1 MPATPTVYADE
12 SNSTGEN
19 LLDPAQAIFC
29 AAGVYVDADLARGI
43 VDDAVAQ
50 MPASLGEPKYTTL
63 SKTLNGQS
71 VLLKALSSLTDQT
84 IRAYL
89 THKQF
94 MVTAKMVDMLVEQL
108 AFETGYNM
116 YADGAAPALA
126 NMLHHFGGV
135 CGDKDAFD
143 HLLHTFVRAARKRSK
158 ASADELFAAMAAYQ
172 VTTDESFSG
181 ISGVLLITRAQADD
195 IFATIASGKLLDN
208 LDPAVP
214 CLVELCHGLGAEL
227 GDFALVHDASKTIE
241 RQAPQLL
248 TAHEL
253 PDPARPGQNLPR
265 LPLTGISF
273 SDSTSAPE
281 LQLADWVAGAV
292 RQWAT
297 RNATGQEDPFADA
310 LEEIV
315 QPWVLGGI
323 WPDLETV
330 MNPRRQE

>member
-19 LLDPAQAIFC
+19 LLDPAQPIFC
-29 AAGVYVDADLARGI
+29 AAGVYVDADLARSV
-43 VDDAVAQ
+43 VDGVKAQ
-50 MPASLGEPKYTTL
+50 MAAPLGEPKYTLL
-63 SKTLNGQS
+63 SKTPKGRS
-71 VLLKALSSLTDQT
+71 ALLTALGSLTDQT

-89 THKQF
+89 AHKRF
-94 MVTAKMVDMLVEQL
+94 MVTTKLVDMLVEQL

-126 NMLHHFGGV
+126 NMLHYAAGV
-135 CGDKDAFD
+135 SGDGDAFD
-143 HLLHTFVRAARKRSK
+143 RMLHTFINAARRRSK

-172 VTTDESFSG
+172 ATTEGPFSD
-181 ISGVLLITRAQADD
+181 ISEILLHTRSQADD
-195 IFATIASGKLLDN
+195 TFATIASGKLLDY

-265 LPLTGISF
+265 LPLTGITF
-273 SDSTSAPE
+273 SDSTTAPE

-297 RNATGQEDPFADA
+297 RNTTGQDDPFADA

-323 WPDLETV
+323 WPDLESVT
-330 MNPRRQE
+330 NPRRLD